1 MAKDANALKMVNLLV
16 EAAKVDTV
24 YRDVYLRRA
33 RNLLGAMLDEFAY
46 RAIGSTGK
54 EIDDLMRRSRAAVV
68 QRDWGQAAEVSA
80 QADRLRQRNAAMGNL
95 AAIGKEVYETDAVIF
110 DPFSPGKHLGPRAD
124 ANQGAARAQL
134 MDTLASLAKADAS
147 QRAFYDARRGYFS
160 GLEVVISETAQKGAQ
175 RSRAQVEQ
183 LALEAAERGDSA
195 ALQQLAKE
203 LQQWKVEGATTTAGS
218 ADASAVISRYQC
230 PVKLDAPFLPA
241 VIERTRDL
249 GLVEARTAPSP
260 ELARVREVIYSHVG
274 QPVPSNP
281 DMEKEGVLRA
291 RALAELEIPAELDTE
306 EARVLAGQFIQQI
319 FVNSGGARYVPPLSD
334 ETVLIED
341 FAENES
347 AEAPSKLLQALG
359 LAKHSGLARTEIEAA
374 LARFGPQILEERL
387 GLDPIEFRLVC
398 IPYDLYTRFGRDR
411 GFGQWHHWTH
421 FDGYQV
427 MGGNRLRALVGG
439 DGRFGGLYD
448 LVSISPNDAREGVYA
463 RFAVVRRARMTA
475 RWR

>member
-1 MAKDANALKMVNLLV
+1 MAKDANALKMVDLLV

-33 RNLLGAMLDEFAY
+33 RLLLGAMLDEFAY

-124 ANQGAARAQL
+124 ANQGSARAQL